1 MSLYAVMS
9 LFSPLV
15 WFWIAVSTSI
25 LVWSSFMSFIA
36 VCEMYRLGA
45 YGWYAMFGYFL
56 ASLFSILLYTL
67 SMSVVYPLKVT
78 NSGLFL
84 LLWK

>member
-9 LFSPLV
+9 LFSCLV
-15 WFWIAVSTSI
+15 WFCIAFSTSI
-25 LVWSSFMSFIA
+25 LVWSSFMSFMA
-36 VCEMYRLGA
+36 VCEMYMLGA
-45 YGWYAMFGYFL
+45 YGWYASLGYFL
-56 ASLFSILLYTL
+56 VSLSIILLYTL

-78 NSGLFL
+78 NSGLFF